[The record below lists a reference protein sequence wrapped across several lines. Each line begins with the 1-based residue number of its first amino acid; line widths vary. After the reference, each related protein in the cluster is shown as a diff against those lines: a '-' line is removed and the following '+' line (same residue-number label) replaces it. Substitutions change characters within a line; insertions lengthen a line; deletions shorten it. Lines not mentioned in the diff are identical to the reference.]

1 MTNIGYNVLVLTFC
15 WIVAMGGGVY
25 MTFVKQPEE
34 LDRVKKAEQVISMKE
49 AELTALLA
57 EEVESEQLAEM
68 AVRKWNARYRSIPK
82 TLTSPEV
89 VAYIT
94 ELTPSGFENFD
105 VSFDRTTTLTD
116 YSYHTFRVTGRGYFN
131 SLYRFVWDIENSR
144 SFYRMRDLN
153 LDHID
158 LVKQDRDTQRERMQV
173 MVSFSFTVEAYFG
186 GIEGL
191 SAEDMRLADADADGG
206 LLSDAPMPEVPDHV
220 LPQRRP
226 DINPFFP
233 VIMENL
239 PPNTNNLVD
248 VDAATLISIAGDRAV
263 FAYDSGYH
271 SLKVGDAVYL
281 GYIQDIDPMEGTVS
295 ARLNLGGIIDDVHLE
310 LETGERFRHAL
321 GPTMLAPVSN

>member
-1 MTNIGYNVLVLTFC
+1 MSNIGYNVLVLTFC
-15 WIVAMGGGVY
+15 WIVAMGAGVY
-25 MTFVKQPEE
+25 MTFMKQPEE
-34 LDRVKKAEQVISMKE
+34 IERVKKAEQVIGMKQ

-57 EEVESEQLAEM
+57 EEVESEQAAEV
-68 AVRKWNARYRSIPK
+68 AVSKWNSRYREIPK
-82 TLTSPEV
+82 TLSSPEV
-89 VAYIT
+89 VAYLT

-105 VSFDRTTTLTD
+105 VSYDRTSTLRD
-116 YSYHTFRVTGRGYFN
+116 YSYHTFRVNGRGYFN

-158 LVKQDRDTQRERMQV
+158 LVKQDRDSERERMQV
-173 MVSFSFTVEAYFG
+173 MVSFSFTVEAYYG

-191 SAEDMRLADADADGG
+191 SADELLLADADGG
-206 LLSDAPMPEVPDHV
+206 LLSEAPVTEVPDFV
-220 LPQRRP
+220 LPKRRP

-239 PPNTNNLVD
+239 PPNTDNLVD
-248 VDAATLISIAGDRAV
+248 LETATLISIAGDRAV
-263 FAYDSGYH
+263 FSYDSGYH

-281 GYIQDIDPMEGTVS
+281 GYIQEIDPMEGTVA
-295 ARLNLGGIIDDVHLE
+295 ARLNLGGIIDDVNLT

-321 GPTMLAPVSN
+321 GPTLLAPASE